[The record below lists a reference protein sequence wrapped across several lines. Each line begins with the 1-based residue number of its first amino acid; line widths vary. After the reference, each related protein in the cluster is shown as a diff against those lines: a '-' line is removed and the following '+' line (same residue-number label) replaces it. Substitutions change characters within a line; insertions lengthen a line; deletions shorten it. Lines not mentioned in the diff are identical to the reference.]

1 MKKRGYITQTT
12 TPEQILDMAK
22 FVTQTAVMQELL
34 KYAEELRET
43 PETPKEVPE
52 KVPETVPEN
61 STEVIVEESP
71 EVPKE
76 TVEETPKEVVEETP
90 EEVVENLPENLPE
103 NSPKEILEESPKES
117 LGIIS
122 RKASP
127 ELMDIAVAQGWCE
140 NPDYMT
146 QEEVEKITSINNIDF
161 SSLPSFNEFR
171 FFIGVTKLSSN
182 FTNCN
187 ITSIALPKSIT
198 YMGKEVFAGCKKL
211 SEIVSLASVAP
222 GVAKSTFTNM
232 GSETDTRIL
241 YIPSDA
247 TGYEKWNIDYTI
259 EKL

>member
-1 MKKRGYITQTT
+1 MTIEEMKKRGYITQTT

-34 KYAEELRET
+34 KYAEKLRET
-43 PETPKEVPE
+43 PKEILEEP
-52 KVPETVPEN
+52 
-61 STEVIVEESP
+61 EVIVENS
-71 EVPKE
+71 
-76 TVEETPKEVVEETP
+76 PKEVVEETP
-90 EEVVENLPENLPE
+90 EE
-103 NSPKEILEESPKES
+103 SPKAILEESPERIPEES

>member
-1 MKKRGYITQTT
+1 MTIEEMKKRGYITQTT

-43 PETPKEVPE
+43 PKEILEEP
-52 KVPETVPEN
+52 
-61 STEVIVEESP
+61 EVIVENS
-71 EVPKE
+71 PKE
-76 TVEETPKEVVEETP
+76 IAEE
-90 EEVVENLPENLPE
+90 
-103 NSPKEILEESPKES
+103 SPKEILEESPKEILEESSERIPEES

-222 GVAKSTFTNM
+222 GVAKSTFTNI
-232 GSETDTRIL
+232 GTETDTRIL

>member
-1 MKKRGYITQTT
+1 MTIEEMKKRGYITQTT

-34 KYAEELRET
+34 KYAEKLR
-43 PETPKEVPE
+43 
-52 KVPETVPEN
+52 
-61 STEVIVEESP
+61 
-71 EVPKE
+71 
-76 TVEETPKEVVEETP
+76 ETPKEVVENSPKETVK
-90 EEVVENLPENLPE
+90 E
-103 NSPKEILEESPKES
+103 SPKEILEESPETPKEVVKDSPEVIVEESPKEILEESPERIPEES

-127 ELMDIAVAQGWCE
+127 ELMNIAVAQGWCE

-187 ITSIALPKSIT
+187 ITSITLPKSIT

>member
-1 MKKRGYITQTT
+1 MTIEEMKKRGYITQTT

-43 PETPKEVPE
+43 PKEILKEHEEVP
-52 KVPETVPEN
+52 
-61 STEVIVEESP
+61 
-71 EVPKE
+71 
-76 TVEETPKEVVEETP
+76 ETPKEVVENSPEVIAEGVPETVPEKTP
-90 EEVVENLPENLPE
+90 EV
-103 NSPKEILEESPKES
+103 IAEESPERIPEES

-146 QEEVEKITSINNIDF
+146 QEEVERITSINNIDF

>member
-1 MKKRGYITQTT
+1 MTIEEMKKRGYITQTT

-34 KYAEELRET
+34 KYAEKLRET
-43 PETPKEVPE
+43 PETSKEILEEPEEVVHDLLEVVKDSPKEVPEEVPE
-52 KVPETVPEN
+52 KVPEV
-61 STEVIVEESP
+61 
-71 EVPKE
+71 
-76 TVEETPKEVVEETP
+76 
-90 EEVVENLPENLPE
+90 VVENSPENLSE
-103 NSPKEILEESPKES
+103 NSPEEILEESPKEP

-232 GSETDTRIL
+232 GSETDTHIL

>member
-1 MKKRGYITQTT
+1 MTIEEMKKRGYITQTT

-34 KYAEELRET
+34 KYAEKLRET
-43 PETPKEVPE
+43 PETPKEILKE
-52 KVPETVPEN
+52 HE
-61 STEVIVEESP
+61 
-71 EVPKE
+71 EVP
-76 TVEETPKEVVEETP
+76 ETPKEVVENSPET
-90 EEVVENLPENLPE
+90 
-103 NSPKEILEESPKES
+103 PKEILEEQEEVSETPKEAVEES
-117 LGIIS
+117 PETPKEAVEEVPETVPEVIVEGVSEETSENLPKEPLGIIS

-232 GSETDTRIL
+232 GSETDTRIRL
-241 YIPSDA
+241 
-247 TGYEKWNIDYTI
+247 
-259 EKL
+259 LHV

>member
-43 PETPKEVPE
+43 PKEVVEEVPEAPKEVVETVPE
-52 KVPETVPEN
+52 KVPE
-61 STEVIVEESP
+61 VIMEESP
-71 EVPKE
+71 KE
-76 TVEETPKEVVEETP
+76 ILKEHEEVVEE
-90 EEVVENLPENLPE
+90 
-103 NSPKEILEESPKES
+103 SPKEILEESPERIPEES

-232 GSETDTRIL
+232 GSETDTRTL

>member
-34 KYAEELRET
+34 KYAEKLRET
-43 PETPKEVPE
+43 PKEVMENSPEVIVEEVPE
-52 KVPETVPEN
+52 KVPETPKEVVEN
-61 STEVIVEESP
+61 SPEVIVEE
-71 EVPKE
+71 V
-76 TVEETPKEVVEETP
+76 PKEVVEETP
-90 EEVVENLPENLPE
+90 EKVPEVIAEE
-103 NSPKEILEESPKES
+103 SPKEILEESPKEPR
-117 LGIIS
+117 GIIS

-232 GSETDTRIL
+232 GSETDTRTL

>member
-34 KYAEELRET
+34 KYAEELRGA
-43 PETPKEVPE
+43 PKEVVEKSPEVIVEKVPE
-52 KVPETVPEN
+52 KVPET
-61 STEVIVEESP
+61 
-71 EVPKE
+71 PKE
-76 TVEETPKEVVEETP
+76 TVEE
-90 EEVVENLPENLPE
+90 
-103 NSPKEILEESPKES
+103 SPKEILEESPKETPKEILEEPEETSENPPENLPKES

>member
-1 MKKRGYITQTT
+1 MTIEEMKKRGYITQTT

-34 KYAEELRET
+34 KYAEELREA
-43 PETPKEVPE
+43 PKEVVENSSEAPKEVVENSPE
-52 KVPETVPEN
+52 VVPEN
-61 STEVIVEESP
+61 SPEVIVEEVS
-71 EVPKE
+71 
-76 TVEETPKEVVEETP
+76 ETP
-90 EEVVENLPENLPE
+90 EV
-103 NSPKEILEESPKES
+103 ITEESSERIPEES

-232 GSETDTRIL
+232 GSETDTRTL

>member
-34 KYAEELRET
+34 KYAEKLR
-43 PETPKEVPE
+43 
-52 KVPETVPEN
+52 
-61 STEVIVEESP
+61 
-71 EVPKE
+71 
-76 TVEETPKEVVEETP
+76 ETPKEVVENSPDVIVEESPKEVVKDSPKKILKEPEEVPEIPKEVVEESPKETP
-90 EEVVENLPENLPE
+90 EESPERIPE
-103 NSPKEILEESPKES
+103 ES

-232 GSETDTRIL
+232 GSETDTRTL

>member
-1 MKKRGYITQTT
+1 MTIEEMKKRGYITQTT

-34 KYAEELRET
+34 KYAEELRGA
-43 PETPKEVPE
+43 PKEVVEKSPEVIVEKVPE
-52 KVPETVPEN
+52 KVPET
-61 STEVIVEESP
+61 
-71 EVPKE
+71 PKE
-76 TVEETPKEVVEETP
+76 TVEE
-90 EEVVENLPENLPE
+90 
-103 NSPKEILEESPKES
+103 SPKEILEESPKETPKEILEEPEETSENPPENLPKES